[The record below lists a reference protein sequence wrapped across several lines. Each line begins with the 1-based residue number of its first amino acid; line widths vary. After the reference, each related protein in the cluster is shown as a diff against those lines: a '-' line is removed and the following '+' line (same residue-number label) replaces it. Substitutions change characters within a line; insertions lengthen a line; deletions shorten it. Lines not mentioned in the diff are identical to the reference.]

1 MTFRIHLVVASAVA
15 LLAAACAGK
24 GTESAPVLTDTLYA
38 PDYAGG
44 FVVLAAPTGGMV
56 SITTTQPWQNAD
68 SADTRSITITRGEA
82 ADVPGAIHAPVRRI
96 VAMSTTHIG
105 FLAALG
111 ADSAIVGVS
120 GLDYIS
126 NPAVRG
132 RLDASADVGYEGNI
146 NYERLVALRPD
157 LVLLYGINGPSSM
170 ERKLNELG
178 IPYMYVGDYTE
189 ESPLG
194 KAEWLVPLGI
204 VVGREEL
211 AQVRFRAV
219 ADRYNAL
226 SRRMYLLDSVPK
238 VMLNMPYNDS
248 WFMPSV
254 NSYVAKLIS
263 DAGGAY
269 IYTANTGSGSVPID
283 IEQAYL
289 LAEDADVWI
298 NTGAATSLADLA
310 EAAPKFL
317 RTKPVRTGRVFNCTK
332 RMAPG
337 GGNDYFES
345 ATVAPDVVLSD
356 LAAIFHPELATDTLH
371 YYMQLH

>member
-1 MTFRIHLVVASAVA
+1 MPKLLHLAAIGALA
-15 LLAAACAGK
+15 LLAAACSGNAGN
-24 GTESAPVLTDTLYA
+24 TAPELTDTLYA
-38 PDYAGG
+38 PRYAGG
-44 FVVLAAPTGGMV
+44 FVALADPSGGTV
-56 SITTTQPWQNAD
+56 RLTTTLPWQNAD
-68 SADTRSITITRGEA
+68 SGDVRSITITRGQT
-82 ADVPGAIHAPVRRI
+82 DLPGTLHAPVRRL
-96 VAMSTTHIG
+96 VVMSTTHIG
-105 FLAALG
+105 LLSALG

-120 GLDYIS
+120 GLNFVS
-126 NPAVRG
+126 NPAVRS

-157 LVLLYGINGPSSM
+157 LVLLYGVNGPSTM
-170 ERKLNELG
+170 ERKLDELG

-204 VVGREEL
+204 ITGREEL
-211 AQVRFRAV
+211 AEVRFRAI
-219 ADRYNAL
+219 ADRYTAL
-226 SRRMYLLDSVPK
+226 RNRMALQQSVPK

-254 NSYVAKLIS
+254 RSYVARLIS

-269 IYTANTGSGSVPID
+269 VYTENDGAGSVPID
-283 IEQAYL
+283 IEQAYM

-310 EAAPKFL
+310 QAVPKFMQT
-317 RTKPVRTGRVFNCTK
+317 RPVRTGRVYNCTK
-332 RMAPG
+332 RMLPG

-345 ATVAPDVVLSD
+345 ATVAPDVVLAD
-356 LAAIFHPELATDTLH
+356 LAAIFHPESATDTLH
-371 YYMQLH
+371 YYIQLH